1 MEQKNDPPLR
11 ELVLFWQLRFI
22 GRRLTNAAFEL
33 LEQAACQILIM
44 VPFRCVPQEGY
55 LVSC

>member
-1 MEQKNDPPLR
+1 MNKRMIPPLR